1 MQHVA
6 IMKKSWG
13 LIQKILSGD
22 KVIESRWYKS
32 KRAPWN
38 KIKEGEIVY
47 FKDSGNPVTISTEVD
62 KVLQF
67 SDLSPSKVSRI
78 LKQYGKDDGLSA
90 DKIPNFFQLFRD
102 KKYCMLI
109 YLKNPEK
116 IKPFKIN
123 KKGFGAMSAWISID
137 NVNKIKV

>member
-102 KKYCMLI
+102 KKYCILI

>member
-1 MQHVA
+1 MVQ
-6 IMKKSWG
+6 
-13 LIQKILSGD
+13 
-22 KVIESRWYKS
+22 
-32 KRAPWN
+32 
-38 KIKEGEIVY
+38 IKEGEIVY